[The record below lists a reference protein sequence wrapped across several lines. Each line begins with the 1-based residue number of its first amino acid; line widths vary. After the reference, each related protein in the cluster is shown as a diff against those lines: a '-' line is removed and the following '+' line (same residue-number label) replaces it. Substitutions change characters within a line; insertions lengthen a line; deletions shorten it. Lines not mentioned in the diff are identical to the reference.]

1 MACGASG
8 QFEKRNHLTH
18 WTGKGRLGL
27 LAVGLLL
34 MGCTA
39 VPVCPF
45 DRPVSGRE
53 EEERFLRLSMEEMAR
68 CIVAWEP
75 ERFVKGPPRPY
86 RGKVVDAETGGPI
99 TGAVVIAVWERE
111 FTGAG
116 GRLHEFYDAQE
127 VLTDQAGEFVLDASE
142 IEARAPYNTRWP
154 AFRIYKPGYG
164 FYPRYQVSPTIIPR
178 DAFRQ
183 EVTVVRLRRL
193 LTKEERLENLNVQFS
208 LIPEGKQ
215 KQLLRAINAER
226 RALGLSPY
234 RLQD

>member
-8 QFEKRNHLTH
+8 RFDP
-18 WTGKGRLGL
+18 GKYLHHRRVGMRLGF
-27 LAVGLLL
+27 LAAVLFLVG
-34 MGCTA
+34 CA
-39 VPVCPF
+39 AAPVCPT
-45 DRPVSGRE
+45 DRPITPQE
-53 EEERFLRLSMEEMAR
+53 EEELLRRLSLEELAR
-68 CIVAWEP
+68 CLVAREP
-75 ERFVKGPPRPY
+75 ERFLKGPPRPY
-86 RGKVVDAETGGPI
+86 RGKVVDAETGAPI
-99 TGAVVIAVWERE
+99 AGAVVIAVWERE

-154 AFRIYKPGYG
+154 GFRIYKPGYG
-164 FYPRYQVSPTIIPR
+164 FYPRYQVSPKIIPR

-183 EVTVVRLRRL
+183 EVTVVRLRRS
-193 LTKEERLENLNVQFS
+193 LTKEERLENLNAQFS
-208 LIPEGKQ
+208 DIPEQKQ

>member
-1 MACGASG
+1 MAFGESG
-8 QFEKRNHLTH
+8 RSDPGNYLTE
-18 WTGKGRLGL
+18 GMRGRQ
-27 LAVGLLL
+27 LALVPAMLLL

-39 VPVCPF
+39 AWICPWEW
-45 DRPVSGRE
+45 PVSGRE
-53 EEERFLRLSMEEMAR
+53 EEERFLRLSQEEMAR
-68 CIVAWEP
+68 CLVAWEP
-75 ERFVKGPPRPY
+75 ERFVKGPPQPY
-86 RGKVVDAETGGPI
+86 RGKVVDAETGEPI

-208 LIPEGKQ
+208 LIPEQKQ